1 MKLENKLAI
10 AACIASLVIAARA
23 YNAAGAETLENYEGA
38 GKTYFLPNRP
48 DVGSASEEFYNNR
61 KRALESAI
69 IVESEDDAAR
79 ILNHAFD
86 NMGRMD
92 EEGLR
97 EAGVSEE
104 GFNQLMDDAQLGY

>member
-1 MKLENKLAI
+1 MKLENKLTI
-10 AACIASLVIAARA
+10 AACIASLVISAFAFNAAR
-23 YNAAGAETLENYEGA
+23 GKTLENYEGA
-38 GKTYFLPNRP
+38 GRTYILPNRP
-48 DVGSASEEFYNNR
+48 DVGSASEEFYDSR

-104 GFNQLMDDAQLGY
+104 GFNRLIDDANLGY